1 VVTRANALGPAKR
14 TSGIKIADSVSFNW
28 EFGFEATTTIVEPAK
43 PELRKHKEIGMKV
56 TRFTSALLALA
67 ASVLIGVLPAGVA
80 QNKAADKP
88 AAQAASS
95 TLVDLNSAT
104 KDQLKVL
111 PGVGD
116 VYAQKIIA
124 GRPYA
129 NKTQLKTKNIV
140 PAATYAKIVKLVIAN
155 QPAKPG
161 K

>member
-1 VVTRANALGPAKR
+1 
-14 TSGIKIADSVSFNW
+14 
-28 EFGFEATTTIVEPAK
+28 
-43 PELRKHKEIGMKV
+43 MKA
-56 TRFTSALLALA
+56 TRFTSALVALTA
-67 ASVLIGVLPAGVA
+67 FALLGVLPAATA
-80 QNKAADKP
+80 QAKHDAKP
-88 AAQAASS
+88 AAQAMST
-95 TLVDLNSAT
+95 TLVDLNTAT
-104 KDQLKVL
+104 KDQLKAL

-116 VYAQKIIA
+116 VYAQKIID